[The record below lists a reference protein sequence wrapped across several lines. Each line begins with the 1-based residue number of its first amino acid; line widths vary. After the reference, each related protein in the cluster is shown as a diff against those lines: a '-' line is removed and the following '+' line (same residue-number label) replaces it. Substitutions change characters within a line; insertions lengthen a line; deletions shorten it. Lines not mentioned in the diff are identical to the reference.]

1 MAYDAFV
8 KSIMAFP
15 YGLHGVA
22 SLAATTL
29 PSALFDS
36 APLKHLATLVDRVT
50 YMAACELFR
59 APASVPL
66 VAWPNF
72 PCPDGRALVVG
83 ALMERQLA
91 SLEECRWKQGVRAV
105 VNAVLDAAAG
115 LYEQEGC
122 AVRRARV
129 LVRKLEM
136 GYYCEEG
143 EGQYKEMKRLGGE
156 VERLLTAEV
165 RSKHITFIGKRSA
178 YKRDRTS
185 TRARIR
191 PSRGTRPSS
200 VQPHT
205 CGSRRTRTARATR
218 RCPPCSSRTS
228 RTRVGC

>member
-22 SLAATTL
+22 QLAATTL

-66 VAWPNF
+66 ATWPNF
-72 PCPDGRALVVG
+72 PCSDAGALVVG

-105 VNAVLDAAAG
+105 VDAILDAAAG
-115 LYEQEGC
+115 LYEQQGC

-129 LVRKLEM
+129 LVRMLEM

-143 EGQYKEMKRLGGE
+143 DGRYEAMKRLGEE
-156 VERLLTAEV
+156 VEALLTIEVRLLHTA
-165 RSKHITFIGKRSA
+165 FN
-178 YKRDRTS
+178 
-185 TRARIR
+185 
-191 PSRGTRPSS
+191 
-200 VQPHT
+200 
-205 CGSRRTRTARATR
+205 
-218 RCPPCSSRTS
+218 
-228 RTRVGC
+228 